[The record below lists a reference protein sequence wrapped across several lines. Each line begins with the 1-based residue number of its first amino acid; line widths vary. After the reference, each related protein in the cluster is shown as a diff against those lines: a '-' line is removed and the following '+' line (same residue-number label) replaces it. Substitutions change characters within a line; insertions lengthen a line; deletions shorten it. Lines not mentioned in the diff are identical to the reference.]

1 MNLKL
6 FLTLGTTPATLSN
19 QETAGK
25 HLRVDFSRLLVNDRL
40 LSLYDSAGFALVIDT
55 NDLVA
60 QLKLAT
66 SASRR
71 KRLQDSKLTL
81 AIDTMA
87 VVQLGDTRD
96 VGGLLTGV
104 KISDLLVS
112 ELEG

>member
-1 MNLKL
+1 MKP
-6 FLTLGTTPATLSN
+6 FLTLGTAPATLSN
-19 QETAGK
+19 QETAGQN
-25 HLRVDFSRLLVNDRL
+25 LRVDFSRLLVNDRL
-40 LSLYDSAGFALVIDT
+40 LSLYDSAGLALVIDT

-71 KRLQDSKLTL
+71 ERLQDSQL
-81 AIDTMA
+81 ALAVDTMA
-87 VVQLGDTRD
+87 VVKLGNTRD
-96 VGGLLTGV
+96 MGSLLAGI